1 MRRIIYSGPL
11 SNMIYAMCEPKW
23 PILYPL
29 RIYRNRL
36 PNFSVGAG
44 PGPARRT
51 RLRVIVLLDINRLN
65 RAGCLCNA
73 GGNLFAVSTNGKNG
87 GGRGEQ
93 DPANQLIQ
101 LREWC
106 TRCGHEIVGKYIDRV
121 FGKGADG
128 LNFLECSRTRTSDN
142 ST

>member
-1 MRRIIYSGPL
+1 ME
-11 SNMIYAMCEPKW
+11 AAA
-23 PILYPL
+23 
-29 RIYRNRL
+29 
-36 PNFSVGAG
+36 GAS
-44 PGPARRT
+44 RD
-51 RLRVIVLLDINRLN
+51 L
-65 RAGCLCNA
+65 
-73 GGNLFAVSTNGKNG
+73 
-87 GGRGEQ
+87 
-93 DPANQLIQ
+93 ANYLIQ